1 MKKRTGFTLVETCVS
16 IAICSMIMTL
26 IMVMMNRTTRHYK
39 KGTELMNV
47 QILMDSL
54 TERMRNDIKGLRSL
68 KEISE
73 HKLSFEIASGSDK
86 ITITYS
92 AEAGSKQ
99 TRKGENLFTIKRTQ
113 DIGSPSETKM
123 HSEDQIKLVKF
134 EAKDK
139 DGNKLTLSSSGSS
152 NDMKKFSH
160 IEMSMQLVSDVNGEG
175 GYSTMSFV
183 CNFYS
188 NCLDNG
194 I

>member
-1 MKKRTGFTLVETCVS
+1 MKKKTGFTLIETCIS

-54 TERMRNDIKGLRSL
+54 TERLRNDIKGLRKL
-68 KEISE
+68 TEISE
-73 HKLSFEIASGSDK
+73 HKISFKIASGSDE
-86 ITITYS
+86 ITITYA
-92 AEAGSKQ
+92 AENGSKQ
-99 TRKGENLFTIKRTQ
+99 TRKGENLYTIKRTQ

-123 HSEDQIKLVKF
+123 HSDDQIKLLKF

-139 DGNKLTLSSSGSS
+139 SNNILTLSGNDS
-152 NDMKKFSH
+152 DMKKFSH
-160 IEMSMQLVSDVNGEG
+160 ISMSMQLVSDINGEG